1 MCFKLFINTCVVLI
15 QHICLLCFAFAKF
28 LYLQIN
34 KSIITASKPVCKG
47 RTVYI
52 TLLHVCDYL
61 PDEPCFLLLQSNFAL
76 LFPSFKIIC

>member
-1 MCFKLFINTCVVLI
+1 MCFKIFINTCVVLI
-15 QHICLLCFAFAKF
+15 QHICLLCFAFANF

-52 TLLHVCDYL
+52 TLC
-61 PDEPCFLLLQSNFAL
+61 NFMYV
-76 LFPSFKIIC
+76 IICLMNHVSLVTK